1 MGPTG
6 FRYASIYARLISHIF
21 LGFSGPTTHLTKT
34 RSGFKKVNVKIG
46 DHQTFSSSSMPTI
59 IFVATIGNIYSRF
72 GHYSRSVLKIFQNNT
87 IKTFIPSRIFPLLL
101 CKPTV
106 CSSIGDWVICFFLI
120 IDVGLSLLS
129 FHQTS
134 EFSFFFA
141 NMIDC
146 QNRAIM
152 AINGSDQTSQLL
164 LANVL
169 SNKFNILMI
178 LSEILLSEQTA

>member
-106 CSSIGDWVICFFLI
+106 CSSIT
-120 IDVGLSLLS
+120 
-129 FHQTS
+129 H
-134 EFSFFFA
+134 
-141 NMIDC
+141 
-146 QNRAIM
+146 RR
-152 AINGSDQTSQLL
+152 
-164 LANVL
+164 L
-169 SNKFNILMI
+169 SNLLFFWLLRRLVVFVI
-178 LSEILLSEQTA
+178 LSPDVWIKWVFLQTWLIAKIVQSWQ